1 MPDLFPKKIYGGATD
16 YFNLSSF
23 HWASFNLFVFLWK
36 NHNVKTGLNPSK
48 EQVFFS
54 KENFLSRCCVSP
66 IMLCTTWLTILLS
79 LGKEAASN
87 INVSQLFWWQ
97 KGRSRSTLCNDVCYS
112 KNKNKDV
119 AFSYW
124 LTPQIV
130 MAGGGGFLTKFYM
143 GRLPPEVQ
151 LLNPF
156 TYHFWQTRYPFLYFP
171 LTNGLFQ
178 HTSFRTLHPFFC
190 CYKGTLL
197 NMKEEN
203 HETRAFYLRF

>member
-1 MPDLFPKKIYGGATD
+1 MYPFSFFVLLFKSWFTHSDCMLDLFPKKIYGGATD

-23 HWASFNLFVFLWK
+23 HWASFNRFVFLWK

-87 INVSQLFWWQ
+87 IKVWQLFCSKYVLR

-112 KNKNKDV
+112 KNRNKEV
-119 AFSYW
+119 ALS
-124 LTPQIV
+124 V
-130 MAGGGGFLTKFYM
+130 FLADS
-143 GRLPPEVQ
+143 R
-151 LLNPF
+151 
-156 TYHFWQTRYPFLYFP
+156 
-171 LTNGLFQ
+171 
-178 HTSFRTLHPFFC
+178 S
-190 CYKGTLL
+190 
-197 NMKEEN
+197 
-203 HETRAFYLRF
+203 